1 MITMNDIFSIQKLY
15 PHQGK
20 VKSHFGNHYDSVF
33 ISFLS
38 FVKMNSEAQSTQ
50 LMKQI
55 LATHLFEG
63 FFCDKNTEHPREFG
77 KNELLSL
84 LT

>member
-1 MITMNDIFSIQKLY
+1 
-15 PHQGK
+15 
-20 VKSHFGNHYDSVF
+20 
-33 ISFLS
+33 
-38 FVKMNSEAQSTQ
+38 MNSEAQSTQ

-84 LT
+84 LTWEEFLENSFIPKI